1 MPQLASSTKY
11 ERAEP
16 GAAPHEEERE
26 ALEQRC
32 RQLEMLVGELLLKNQ
47 ALRMLL
53 AGKEEEA

>member
-1 MPQLASSTKY
+1 MPQHASSTKY

-16 GAAPHEEERE
+16 GVALHEEERE

-53 AGKEEEA
+53 AGNAEEA